1 MIKVTS
7 TPADDQ
13 GCGWYHLSPKRKA
26 KAALKGMIQAD
37 WVVVGAGFTGLSAA
51 RRLANNF
58 PNDSVLL
65 IEAQEVGYG
74 ASGRNSGFLI
84 DLPHDIGAPD
94 YIGDLKTAEMYI
106 KLNHAAQDILKG
118 LIKEFNIDCKMDPR
132 GKYQCAVEPRG
143 LEILKSYMG
152 GLDRLGQDFE
162 IIEEKDLP
170 EHIGTSFYKKALFTP
185 GTILVQPAALVKGLA
200 ESLPKNCTLYEYTTI
215 TEFTASSKGVV
226 LNTADGAVINAKK
239 LVLTNNAFA
248 SNFGYLKGKLL
259 PIFTYSSM
267 TRPLSE
273 EEQKRLG
280 GTPTWGIIPA
290 DPFGTTLRRTS
301 DNRILVRNS
310 FSYNNDGKSKPHLLP
325 KVRTRH
331 RHSYE
336 NRFPMLSGIEFE
348 YTWGGSL
355 CMSRN
360 HEGFFGELEP
370 NVYGALC
377 CNGLGT
383 TKGTIT
389 GALLADWLAGDKNE
403 MIEFLLTSPSP
414 IANPPE
420 PILSLG
426 INLNLIIS
434 QYRAGIES

>member
-7 TPADDQ
+7 TPADDK
-13 GCGWYHLSPKRKA
+13 GCGWYHLSPKRTPRSS
-26 KAALKGMIQAD
+26 LKGMVQAD

-65 IEAQEVGYG
+65 IESQEVGYG

-94 YIGDLKTAEMYI
+94 YIGDLKTAGMYL
-106 KLNHAAQDILKG
+106 KLNLAAQDILKG
-118 LIKEFNIDCKMDPR
+118 LIQEFNIDCKMDPV
-132 GKYQCAVEPRG
+132 GKYQSAVEPRG
-143 LEILKSYMG
+143 LEILKSYMS
-152 GLDRLGQDFE
+152 GLDRLGQE
-162 IIEEKDLP
+162 YHVIEEKDLP
-170 EHIGTSFYKKALFTP
+170 DHIGTHFYKRALFTP

-200 ESLPKNCTLYEYTTI
+200 ESLPKNVTLYEYTTI
-215 TEFTASSKGVV
+215 TEFESTGKQVV
-226 LNTADGAVINAKK
+226 LKTSDGAVINAKK

-248 SNFGYLKGKLL
+248 SKFGYLKGKLL

-267 TRPLSE
+267 TRVLTE

-280 GTPTWGIIPA
+280 GKSTWGIIPA
-290 DPFGTTLRRTS
+290 DPFGTTLRRTP
-301 DNRILVRNS
+301 DNRLLVRNS
-310 FSYNNDGKSKPHLLP
+310 FSYNQDGKSKAHMLP

-331 RHSYE
+331 RKAYE
-336 NRFPMLSGIEFE
+336 NRFPMLPDVEFE

-389 GALLADWLAGDKNE
+389 GALLADWLAGDKND
-403 MIEFLLTSPSP
+403 MIEFLLNSPNP

-426 INLNLIIS
+426 INLNLMIS

>member
-7 TPADDQ
+7 TPADDK
-13 GCGWYHLSPKRKA
+13 GCGWYHLSPTRQPRP
-26 KAALKGMIQAD
+26 ALKGMIQAD

-65 IEAQEVGYG
+65 IESQEVGYG

-94 YIGDLKTAEMYI
+94 YIGDLNTAGMYL
-106 KLNHAAQDILKG
+106 KLNLAAQEILKG
-118 LIKEFNIDCKMDPR
+118 LIQEFNIDCKMDPV
-132 GKYQCAVEPRG
+132 GKYQAAVEPRG

-152 GLDRLGQDFE
+152 GLDRLGQEFK

-170 EHIGTSFYKKALFTP
+170 EHIGTSFYKRALFTP
-185 GTILVQPAALVKGLA
+185 GTILVQPSALVKGLA
-200 ESLPKNCTLYEYTTI
+200 ESLPKNVTLYEYTTI
-215 TEFTASSKGVV
+215 TEFNTSAQGVV
-226 LNTADGAVINAKK
+226 LHTSDGAVINAKK

-248 SNFGYLKGKLL
+248 SKFGYLKGKLL

-267 TRPLSE
+267 TRVLTQ
-273 EEQKRLG
+273 EEQDKLG
-280 GTPTWGIIPA
+280 GKSTWGIIPA
-290 DPFGTTLRRTS
+290 DPFGTTLRRTP

-310 FSYNNDGKSKPHLLP
+310 FSYNNDGRSKPHLLP
-325 KVRTRH
+325 KVRNRH
-331 RHSYE
+331 RRSYD
-336 NRFPMLSGIEFE
+336 NRFPMLPDVEFE

-360 HEGFFGELEP
+360 HEGFFGQLEP

-403 MIEFLLTSPSP
+403 MIEFLLHSPDP
-414 IANPPE
+414 IRNPPE
-420 PILSLG
+420 PLLSLG
-426 INLNLIIS
+426 INLNLMMS